1 MRYTYHPIK
10 RDEEAGN
17 FAQEVAKR
25 VAPYLLDQLSKKA
38 RDSESIKEIYVE

>member
-10 RDEEAGN
+10 KDEEARE

-25 VAPYLLDQLSKKA
+25 FVPYLLDQLSKKA
-38 RDSESIKEIYVE
+38 RDSERVKEIYVE